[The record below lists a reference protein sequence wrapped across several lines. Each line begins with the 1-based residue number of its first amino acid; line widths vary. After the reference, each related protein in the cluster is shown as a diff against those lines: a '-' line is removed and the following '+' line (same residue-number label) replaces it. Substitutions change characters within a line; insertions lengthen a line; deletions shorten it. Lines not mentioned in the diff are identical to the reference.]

1 LTLLA
6 RFAWVMHGMGIG
18 TGFDVAVTLACA
30 TLGLAACLGGLIHT
44 AWTRNSALAATLAL
58 YACFSAMTA
67 PLSNAHAGYSP
78 AIAARMQG
86 LRVAV
91 PNGFSGQYERF
102 NFLLPGSTLV
112 PYDAESRNTATLRPD
127 LPPAERLDYL
137 LERFDAVVWL
147 DNDARQ
153 TQVTCAPR
161 CEVLAQ
167 RWHVKSRHRAGE
179 VTLSNLLQPQE
190 WLFGRELLIVSKP

>member
-1 LTLLA
+1 
-6 RFAWVMHGMGIG
+6 MGIG
-18 TGFDVAVTLACA
+18 TGFDMAVTLTCA
-30 TLGLAACLGGLIHT
+30 ALGLGASVGGLLHRR
-44 AWTRNSALAATLAL
+44 WTRDSTLAATLAL

-67 PLSNAHAGYSP
+67 PLSGTQAGYSP

-91 PNGFSGQYERF
+91 PNGFNAQYERF
-102 NFLLPGSTLV
+102 NFLLPGSILV
-112 PYDAESRNTATLRPD
+112 PYDAERRNTATLRPD

-147 DNDARQ
+147 DNDVAPA
-153 TQVTCAPR
+153 QVSCAPR

-167 RWHVKSRHRAGE
+167 RWHVKSRHRSGE
-179 VTLSNLLQPQE
+179 VTLSNLWQPQE
-190 WLFGRELLIVSKP
+190 WLFGKELLIVSKP